1 MYCMDEQRGGKTRV
15 AVYYPTIV
23 PSHPLT
29 ISHHLTPS
37 HTISHH
43 LTPSRHPTKVV
54 DARGTAVS
62 KSEMSK
68 MARRAAESDE
78 YRAML
83 QAAA

>member
-1 MYCMDEQRGGKTRV
+1 MARPESLSTIP
-15 AVYYPTIV
+15 PTIV
-23 PSHPLT
+23 PSHPL
-29 ISHHLTPS
+29 
-37 HTISHH
+37 TISHH

>member
-1 MYCMDEQRGGKTRV
+1 MARPESLSTIPPSYH
-15 AVYYPTIV
+15 PTIS
-23 PSHPLT
+23 P
-29 ISHHLTPS
+29 SHHLTPS
-37 HTISHH
+37 YTISP
-43 LTPSRHPTKVV
+43 PSKVV

>member
-1 MYCMDEQRGGKTRV
+1 MARPESLS
-15 AVYYPTIV
+15 TIPPSYHLTLL
-23 PSHPLT
+23 PSHT

>member
-1 MYCMDEQRGGKTRV
+1 MYCRDEQRGGKARV
-15 AVYYPTIV
+15 AVYYPTIL
-23 PSHPLT
+23 PSY
-29 ISHHLTPS
+29 HLTLSPS